1 MKTTNK
7 QEPSG
12 KVTAS
17 LVSVVGLVLIWGIVW
32 ANLPSKDELLSAQ
45 SQPRIAVAPVVPELD
60 LTIPGVPATQPTHV
74 PVQGEA
80 GRPAG
85 SLDIDQPR
93 SGEPASPETAGAFSI
108 PSDGR
113 ARQIAEV
120 KCDAEVQQFCP
131 DSLTGEDRR
140 RCVAQRMKRLPPPC
154 QQIVRQRMV
163 RWKEAEGYKAAC
175 ADDVKR
181 VCQGVEPGDGRVL
194 QCLQARAQDISE
206 GCYQSLPKGHLLLRN

>member
-17 LVSVVGLVLIWGIVW
+17 LVSVVGLVLVWGMVW

-45 SQPRIAVAPVVPELD
+45 SQQRVAVVPVIPELD
-60 LTIPGVPATQPTHV
+60 LTIPGVPTTRPTGASSHGGTEKT
-74 PVQGEA
+74 PE
-80 GRPAG
+80 
-85 SLDIDQPR
+85 
-93 SGEPASPETAGAFSI
+93 SGELAASKGTGAFSI

-140 RCVAQRMKRLPPPC
+140 RCVAQRLKRLPPPC
-154 QQIVRQRMV
+154 QHIVRQRMA
-163 RWKEAEGYKAAC
+163 RWKEADGYKAAC
-175 ADDVKR
+175 ADDVPR
-181 VCQGVEPGDGRVL
+181 MCRGVESGDGRIL
-194 QCLQARAQDISE
+194 ACLQEHAQDISE
-206 GCYQSLPKGHLLLRN
+206 DCYQSLPKGRLLLRN

>member
-12 KVTAS
+12 KITAS
-17 LVSVVGLVLIWGIVW
+17 LVSVVGLVLVWGIVW

-45 SQPRIAVAPVVPELD
+45 SQPRTAVAPVVPELD
-60 LTIPGVPATQPTHV
+60 LTIPGVSTTQPTSASHHE
-74 PVQGEA
+74 GAERRA
-80 GRPAG
+80 G
-85 SLDIDQPR
+85 
-93 SGEPASPETAGAFSI
+93 SGEPTASGAIGGFSV

-120 KCDAEVQQFCP
+120 KCDAEIQQYCP

-140 RCVAQRMKRLPPPC
+140 RCVVQRMKRLPLPC

-175 ADDVKR
+175 AEDVKR
-181 VCQGVEPGDGRVL
+181 VCQGVEPDDGRIL
-194 QCLQARAQDISE
+194 QCLQERAQDISE

>member
-12 KVTAS
+12 RATAS
-17 LVSVVGLVLIWGIVW
+17 LVSVVGLVLVWSIVW
-32 ANLPSKDELLSAQ
+32 ANLPSKEELLSAQ
-45 SQPRIAVAPVVPELD
+45 LQPRVEVTPVVPELD
-60 LTIPGVPATQPTHV
+60 LTIPGVSPNQPASTSS
-74 PVQGEA
+74 GEGA
-80 GRPAG
+80 ERPAG
-85 SLDIDQPR
+85 S
-93 SGEPASPETAGAFSI
+93 GEPAASGTVGGLSVQ
-108 PSDGR
+108 SDAR

-120 KCDAEVQQFCP
+120 KCEAEVQQFCP

-140 RCVAQRMKRLPPPC
+140 RCVAQRMKRLPLTC

-175 ADDVKR
+175 AEDVKR
-181 VCQGVEPGDGRVL
+181 VCQGVEPGDGRIV
-194 QCLQARAQDISE
+194 QCLQERAQDISE

>member
-1 MKTTNK
+1 MKTTNTH
-7 QEPSG
+7 ESSG

-17 LVSVVGLVLIWGIVW
+17 LVSVVGLVLVWCIVW

-45 SQPRIAVAPVVPELD
+45 SQPRTAVAPVVPELD
-60 LTIPGVPATQPTHV
+60 LTIPGVSTTQPTSAPHHE
-74 PVQGEA
+74 GAE
-80 GRPAG
+80 RLAG
-85 SLDIDQPR
+85 S
-93 SGEPASPETAGAFSI
+93 GELAASETTGAFPI

-120 KCDAEVQQFCP
+120 KCDAEVQQYCP

-140 RCVAQRMKRLPPPC
+140 RCVAQRMKRLPLSC

-175 ADDVKR
+175 AEDLKR
-181 VCQGVEPGDGRVL
+181 VCQGVEPGDGRTL
-194 QCLQARAQDISE
+194 TCLQERAQDISE

>member
-7 QEPSG
+7 QESSG

-17 LVSVVGLVLIWGIVW
+17 LVSVVGLVLVWSIVW
-32 ANLPSKDELLSAQ
+32 ANLPSKEELLSAQ
-45 SQPRIAVAPVVPELD
+45 LQPRAEVSPVVPELD
-60 LTIPGVPATQPTHV
+60 LTIPGVSPNQPPGTSS
-74 PVQGEA
+74 GEGA
-80 GRPAG
+80 ERPAG
-85 SLDIDQPR
+85 S
-93 SGEPASPETAGAFSI
+93 GEPPTSGTVGGSSV
-108 PSDGR
+108 PSDAR

-120 KCDAEVQQFCP
+120 KCEAEVQQFCP

-140 RCVAQRMKRLPPPC
+140 RCVAQRMKRLPLPC

-175 ADDVKR
+175 AEDVKR
-181 VCQGVEPGDGRVL
+181 VCQGVEPGDGRIL
-194 QCLQARAQDISE
+194 QCLQERAQDISE